1 MSLIIVQEEDNFLKQ
16 IIANIVPPTRGL
28 KIDKTGPGGTVAKRF
43 SVSFFSL

>member
-28 KIDKTGPGGTVAKRF
+28 KIDKTGPGTVAKRF
-43 SVSFFSL
+43 SVSSFSL